1 MKSKLVIGTRGSELA
16 LWQSNWVKDR
26 LAKHY
31 HDLSVAIEIIKTKGD
46 KVPDVSLTKI
56 GDKGLF
62 TREIEYALLE
72 GRIDLAVHSYKDLP
86 TVLPEGLSIG
96 AVTERFDQRDVLIS
110 KKYSSIKELHT
121 GAKVATGSLR
131 RRAQLLNFRC
141 DLEIIDIR
149 GNIKTRLRKFDESD
163 WDAMI
168 LAYAGIGR
176 LSLEG
181 VIKQIIPTEIILPA
195 VSQGVMA
202 VEIRENDGEVIDI
215 VKVLNDK
222 KSEIE
227 TAGERSFLNMLE
239 GGCQVPIGVFSSSI
253 GDKYSIEGMV
263 ASLDGKKLLRDKV
276 LGDSTKSV
284 EIGKVLAVMLKN
296 KGADEILNEIRTEVV
311 HNPDRDIY

>member
-1 MKSKLVIGTRGSELA
+1 MKNKLTIGTRGSELA
-16 LWQSNWVKDR
+16 LWQSNWVKDK
-26 LAKHY
+26 LAKRY
-31 HDLSVAIEIIKTKGD
+31 PDLTVEIEIIKTKGD
-46 KVPDVSLTKI
+46 KVQDVSLTKI

-62 TREIEYALLE
+62 TREIEYALLD

-131 RRAQLLNFRC
+131 RRAQLLNFRG
-141 DLEIIDIR
+141 DLEIVDIR

-163 WDAMI
+163 WDAMV
-168 LAYAGIGR
+168 LAFAGIGR

-202 VEIRENDGEVIDI
+202 VEVRENDREIIDI

-227 TAGERSFLNMLE
+227 TTGERSFLNMLE

-253 GDKYSIEGMV
+253 GGKYSIEGMV
-263 ASLDGKKLLRDKV
+263 ASLNGKKLLRDKV
-276 LGDSTKSV
+276 LGDSTKSA
-284 EIGKVLAVMLKN
+284 EIGKVLAMMLKN

-311 HNPDRDIY
+311 HNPDSDVY

>member
-215 VKVLNDK
+215 VKVHNDK

>member
-1 MKSKLVIGTRGSELA
+1 VKNKLTIGTRGSELA
-16 LWQSNWVKDR
+16 LWQSNWVKDK
-26 LAKHY
+26 LAKRY
-31 HDLSVAIEIIKTKGD
+31 PDLTVEIEIIKTKGD
-46 KVPDVSLTKI
+46 KVQDVSLTKI

-62 TREIEYALLE
+62 TREIEYALLD

-131 RRAQLLNFRC
+131 RRAQLLNFRG
-141 DLEIIDIR
+141 DLEIVDIR

-163 WDAMI
+163 WDAMV
-168 LAYAGIGR
+168 LAFAGIGR

-202 VEIRENDGEVIDI
+202 VEVRENDREIIDI

-227 TAGERSFLNMLE
+227 TTGERSFLNMLE

-253 GDKYSIEGMV
+253 GGKYSIEGMV
-263 ASLDGKKLLRDKV
+263 ASLNGKKLLRDKV
-276 LGDSTKSV
+276 LGDSTKSA
-284 EIGKVLAVMLKN
+284 EIGKVLAMMLKN

-311 HNPDRDIY
+311 HNPDSDVY

>member
-1 MKSKLVIGTRGSELA
+1 MINKLVIGTRGSELA
-16 LWQSNWVKDR
+16 LWQSNWVRDK
-26 LAKHY
+26 LAKRFS
-31 HDLSVAIEIIKTKGD
+31 DLTVEIEIIKTKGD
-46 KVPDVSLTKI
+46 KVLDVSLTKI

-62 TREIEYALLE
+62 TREIEYALLDS
-72 GRIDLAVHSYKDLP
+72 RIDLAVHSYKDLP

-110 KKYSSIKELHT
+110 KKYNSLKELHT

-131 RRAQLLNFRC
+131 RRAQLLNFRG

-176 LSLEG
+176 LELEG
-181 VIKQIIPTEIILPA
+181 VIKQIIPTEMILPA

-202 VEIRENDGEVIDI
+202 VEVRENDTEIIDI

-227 TAGERSFLNMLE
+227 TAGERSFLNTLE
-239 GGCQVPIGVFSSSI
+239 GGCQVPIGVFSSAI
-253 GDKYSIEGMV
+253 KHKYEIEGMV

-276 LGDSTKSV
+276 SGNIKNSS
-284 EIGKVLAVMLKN
+284 EIGKELAMMLKN
-296 KGADEILNEIRTEVV
+296 KGADEILNEIRTGVV
-311 HNPDRDIY
+311 HNPYKDVY